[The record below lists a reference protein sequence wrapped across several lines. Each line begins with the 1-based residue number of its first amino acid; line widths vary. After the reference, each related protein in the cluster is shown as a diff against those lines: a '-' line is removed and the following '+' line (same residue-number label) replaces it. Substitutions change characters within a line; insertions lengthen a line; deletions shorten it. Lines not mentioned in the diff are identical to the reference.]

1 MAVEPE
7 LLCMDEPFSAL
18 DVLTAENLRFELLD
32 LWLERKIPT
41 KSILIVTHGIEEAV
55 ILADSRSET
64 LRERIIVLGRNPAR
78 VRADLAVELLHD
90 RDRKSPE
97 FPALVDRAYKI
108 LTHPELEPQQ
118 PIQPTQTLQPPPPMK
133 YERIPQV
140 RIGSIAGLLELLE
153 DRQEQDLYRVGQDL
167 QLEVDDILPIV
178 EAARLMSLVVL
189 REGDISLT
197 TKGRQFIAG
206 SIDERKPI
214 FQDQLIANIS
224 IVQ

>member
-1 MAVEPE
+1 
-7 LLCMDEPFSAL
+7 
-18 DVLTAENLRFELLD
+18 
-32 LWLERKIPT
+32 
-41 KSILIVTHGIEEAV
+41 
-55 ILADSRSET
+55 
-64 LRERIIVLGRNPAR
+64 
-78 VRADLAVELLHD
+78 VELPHY

-97 FPALVDRAYKI
+97 FQALVDRVSKI
-108 LTHPELEPQQ
+108 LTHPELEPQP
-118 PIQPTQTLQPPPPMK
+118 PIQPTQTLQPPPPIE

-153 DRQEQDLYRVGQDL
+153 DRQEQDLYRLGQDL

-206 SIDERKPI
+206 SIDERKQI
-214 FQDQLIANIS
+214 IQDQLIANIS
-224 IVQ
+224 IVQQIHLLLQANRNQKLPEELILDLLEAHFSPAEAERQLKTAIEWGRYAELYSYDEPTGIIFLEQLEVEADS